1 MKNSRNLRRWTRSV
15 LSLVILLGVQIA
27 HAQPGPRTVSLQF
40 SNTDIQTV
48 LSALAEQVGFNL
60 VAGPDVKGDINVQLT
75 NVDWPV
81 ALNTIVQANGYSYF
95 WTDNVLVVMTP
106 GKDAPEGLS
115 HKVITLRYANPQAI
129 KQVLT
134 SVLSSRGKIEIV
146 STASS
151 AAGTASAATVST
163 GRPVLVLTEATPLMP
178 ALEDLVGS
186 LDVPVPQFEI
196 GVKFIETDIDDRIG
210 VGFSWPTRISATIA
224 DQTSSNSS
232 TTTEVSGPAAQHK
245 FADSRNWH
253 VGTLSIDQVSGFLEA
268 LQQNGTSRLLSDPR
282 VTVLENEK
290 ATIKVTTTYPVQ
302 TLNRLNEGGIT
313 QDIVSF
319 QDLEVGITLTV
330 VPRLNDSNQVTLDV
344 EPIVEEITGFTGPAN
359 NERPITARRT
369 VKTTV
374 RVLDGATLVIGGLV
388 RENKIE
394 THRKI
399 FLLGDIPILGALFR
413 HTTIEKKKSDLLI
426 FISPHILPRAE

>member
-1 MKNSRNLRRWTRSV
+1 MKTQLNLRRWALPV
-15 LSLVILLGVQIA
+15 LSAMVLASVRVA
-27 HAQPGPRTVSLQF
+27 DAQPGPRTVSLQF
-40 SNTDIQTV
+40 TNTDIQVV
-48 LSALAEQVGFNL
+48 LAAMAQQVGFNL
-60 VAGPDVKGDINVQLT
+60 VAGPEVKGDVNVHLT
-75 NVDWPV
+75 NVDWPI

-95 WTDNVLVVMTP
+95 WSDNVLVVLTP

-115 HKVITLRYANPQAI
+115 HKVITLRYADPQAI

-134 SVLSSRGKIEIV
+134 SVLSPRGKLEIV
-146 STASS
+146 STTAATDNS
-151 AAGTASAATVST
+151 ATSTVST
-163 GRPVLVLTEATPLMP
+163 GRPVLVLTEATPLLP
-178 ALEDLVGS
+178 SLVQLIDS

-196 GVKFIETDIDDRIG
+196 GVKFVETDVDDQIG
-210 VGFSWPTRISATIA
+210 VGISWPTRLSATIA
-224 DQTSSNSS
+224 DRSASG
-232 TTTEVSGPAAQHK
+232 TTTGSTASGPAAQHE
-245 FADSRNWH
+245 FADSRHWR
-253 VGTLSIDQVSGFLEA
+253 VGTLSIDQVTGFLEA
-268 LQQNGTSRLLSDPR
+268 LKQNGTSRLLSDPR

-302 TLNRLNEGGIT
+302 TLNRLSEGGII

-344 EPIVEEITGFTGPAN
+344 EPVVEEITGFTGPAN

-374 RVLDGATLVIGGLV
+374 RVQDGATLVLGGLV

-394 THRKI
+394 TRRKL

-413 HTTIEKKKSDLLI
+413 HTSIEKKKSDLLI
-426 FISPHILPRAE
+426 FISPHILPRAD